1 MKAAAARLLPIA
13 LSLVLA
19 GCASSLVDYS
29 PRVHIVQ
36 PGETLYAIADR
47 YRLDYRD
54 LARWNRLENP
64 NMIQVGQRIRLT
76 PPAAQPPVQAAVRR
90 APASAPTRASATV
103 AAAPPPRPRAA
114 AAPSARPAPTPDWRW
129 PTEGDVVST
138 FGAETGIAGGIG
150 IGGRVGQPV
159 EAAAAGR
166 VVYAGDGLIG
176 YGQLVIIQHNDTYL
190 TAYGH
195 NRRLLVEKGQYV
207 ARGQKIAEMGLGP
220 GRRPRLHFEIRRN
233 GQPVDP
239 LRYMAP
245 PADLA
250 RDP

>member
-1 MKAAAARLLPIA
+1 MRAAATRLLPIA

-19 GCASSLVDYS
+19 GCASSLVDYA

-47 YRLDYRD
+47 YGVDFRD
-54 LARWNRLENP
+54 LARWNHLADP
-64 NMIQVGQRIRLT
+64 NVIQVGQRIRLT
-76 PPAAQPPVQAAVRR
+76 PPAGRP
-90 APASAPTRASATV
+90 
-103 AAAPPPRPRAA
+103 AAPVRAA
-114 AAPSARPAPTPDWRW
+114 ARHGPIPARTAAAAARPPAAPKPSRPAPQPDWRW
-129 PTEGDVVST
+129 PTDGDVVST
-138 FGAETGIAGGIG
+138 FGAETGIAGGVG
-150 IGGRVGQPV
+150 IGGRLGQPV

-195 NRRLLVEKGQYV
+195 NRRLLVQKGQYV

-220 GRRPRLHFEIRRN
+220 GRRPLLHFEIRRN
-233 GQPVDP
+233 GRPVDP
-239 LRYMAP
+239 LQYMSP